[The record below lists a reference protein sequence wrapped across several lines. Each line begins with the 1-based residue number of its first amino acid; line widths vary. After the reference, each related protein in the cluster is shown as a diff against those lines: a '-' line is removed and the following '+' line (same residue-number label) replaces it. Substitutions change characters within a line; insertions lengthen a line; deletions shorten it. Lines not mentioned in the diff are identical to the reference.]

1 MIAIF
6 KREMRSYFHNVIGFV
21 FLALLLL
28 AAGGFCA
35 VFNVLLGSPNFEDS
49 LYYLQLALIVLV
61 PLLTMRAMTEERR
74 THTDQLLYSL
84 PVPLCKIV
92 LGKYLAM
99 VAMMALGCV
108 VIALFPLILTMFGM
122 SGLGAAYAMLLAF
135 FLLSAALIA
144 FCMFL
149 SSLTENQL
157 IAMIL
162 CVVGVLVLF
171 LLDTYVTVFMAAGAV
186 VSFIA
191 LIVLALLAALG
202 VYGLTKNLYFSLLV
216 AILGTL
222 PQIVIFLIDS
232 SLYDGMLY
240 RTVSVLSLFYRYTV
254 FGSGIF
260 DLTTIVYD
268 VSFAALFIFLTWLV
282 MDKRRRA

>member
-6 KREMRSYFHNVIGFV
+6 KREIRSYFHNVIGFV

-28 AAGGFCA
+28 AAGAFCTI
-35 VFNVLLGSPNFEDS
+35 FNVILGSADFADS
-49 LYYLQLALIVLV
+49 LYYLQLALIILI
-61 PLLTMRAMTEERR
+61 PLLTMRSMTEERR
-74 THTDQLLYSL
+74 AHTDQLLYSL
-84 PVPLCKIV
+84 PLPLWKIV

-99 VAMMALGCV
+99 VAMLGIGCV
-108 VIALFPLILTMFGM
+108 VIALFPLILTLFGM
-122 SGLGAAYAMLLAF
+122 DALGTAYATLFAF
-135 FLLSAALIA
+135 FLLGAALIA

-162 CVVGVLVLF
+162 CVVGILVIF
-171 LLDTYVTVFMAAGAV
+171 LLDTYVTIFISVGAV
-186 VSFIA
+186 LSFIV
-191 LIVLALLAALG
+191 LIVLTLLAALG
-202 VYGLTKNLYFSLLV
+202 VYGLTKNLYFSSLV
-216 AILGTL
+216 AILGVL

-240 RTVSVLSLFYRYTV
+240 RAVSVLSLFYRYTV
-254 FGSGIF
+254 FGSGVF
-260 DLTTIVYD
+260 DLTTIIYD
-268 VSFAALFIFLTWLV
+268 ASFAALFIFMTWLV

>member
-21 FLALLLL
+21 FLSLLLL
-28 AAGGFCA
+28 AAGAFCV
-35 VFNVLLGSPNFEDS
+35 VFNVVLGSTNFEDS

-84 PVPLCKIV
+84 PLPLWKIV

-99 VAMMALGCV
+99 VAMLAIGCAI
-108 VIALFPLILTMFGM
+108 IAVYPIILTMFGM
-122 SGLGAAYAMLLAF
+122 GNLGTAYATLLAF
-135 FLLSAALIA
+135 FLLGAALIA

-157 IAMIL
+157 VAMIL
-162 CVVGVLVLF
+162 CIVGILVIF
-171 LLDTYVTVFMAAGAV
+171 LLDTFVIVFASAGAV

-191 LIVLALLAALG
+191 LVVLALLAALG
-202 VYGLTKNLYFSLLV
+202 VYGLTKNVYFSSV
-216 AILGTL
+216 IAILGVL
-222 PQIVIFLIDS
+222 PQVVIFLIDS
-232 SLYDGMLY
+232 SLYDGLLY

-254 FGSGIF
+254 FCSGIF
-260 DLTTIVYD
+260 DLTTIIYD
-268 VSFAALFIFLTWLV
+268 ASFAALFIFMTWLV

>member
-28 AAGGFCA
+28 AAGVFCA
-35 VFNVLLGSPNFEDS
+35 IFNVILGSADFADS
-49 LYYLQLALIVLV
+49 LYYLQLALIILI
-61 PLLTMRAMTEERR
+61 PLLTMRSMTEERR
-74 THTDQLLYSL
+74 AHTDQLLYSL
-84 PVPLCKIV
+84 PLPLWKIV

-99 VAMMALGCV
+99 VAMLGIGCV
-108 VIALFPLILTMFGM
+108 VIALFPLILTLFGM
-122 SGLGAAYAMLLAF
+122 DALGTAYATLFAF
-135 FLLSAALIA
+135 FLLGAALIA

-162 CVVGVLVLF
+162 CVVGILVIF
-171 LLDTYVTVFMAAGAV
+171 LLDTFVTIFISAGV
-186 VSFIA
+186 VLSFIV
-191 LIVLALLAALG
+191 LIVLTLLAALG
-202 VYGLTKNLYFSLLV
+202 VYGLTKNLYFSSLV
-216 AILGTL
+216 AILGVL

-240 RTVSVLSLFYRYTV
+240 RAVSVLSLFYRYTV
-254 FGSGIF
+254 FGSGVF
-260 DLTTIVYD
+260 DLTTIIYD
-268 VSFAALFIFLTWLV
+268 ASFAALFIFMTWLV